1 VCFSGLPLF
10 RKRLL
15 RLDGLLSFFSE
26 SCFDGGKPSLQIIY
40 SRLCR
45 GSFALFLLECRLLRP
60 FASALLFGSAARGSG
75 FRSARLR
82 IRRSGCCAAILAA
95 SFCVNQTL

>member
-1 VCFSGLPLF
+1 VCFSGLLLF
-10 RKRLL
+10 RERLL
-15 RLDGLLSFFSE
+15 RLDGLLSLISE
-26 SCFDGGKPSLQIIY
+26 SCFDGGKPLLQILY

-60 FASALLFGSAARGSG
+60 FASALLFGSTARSGG

-82 IRRSGCCAAILAA
+82 IRRSGCCAAILAVN
-95 SFCVNQTL
+95 FCVNQTL